1 MTSTPA
7 PDDDPHPSDGTQEYI
22 GTIWIGDEP
31 GRHLSVWARTGG
43 EARDKVVAEYGQ
55 GHVITLHNEADA
67 PKPTSHGRLHRVLH
81 YEVVIPHPPSKSEL
95 PPGTLAEVER
105 DWHDFPNL
113 PGKHLSWRKAG
124 RGCSE
129 LITDS
134 NGAVRVR
141 REAKTPLLLQSHIFP
156 SPGSCIFASQGRT
169 YGWQRV
175 GKRKFEPA
183 SRVADLVNTATNA
196 PVLRITGIHHN
207 GVDGTS
213 VSLAGQRVIR
223 FPVRG
228 HKECALMS
236 AMDDSGNSLV
246 EYRGVRGTN
255 HFNLAVE
262 AVINPN
268 ALTVPQ
274 IELLV
279 AVSGGLLSRY
289 FIYRSTGG

>member
-7 PDDDPHPSDGTQEYI
+7 PDDDPHPSDGTLKEYI

-43 EARDKVVAEYGQ
+43 EARDKVVAEYGE

-67 PKPTSHGRLHRVLH
+67 PKPASHGRIHRVLH
-81 YEVVIPHPPSKSEL
+81 YEVVVPHSPSKSEL
-95 PPGTLAEVER
+95 PPGILAEVER

-124 RGCSE
+124 RGCWE

-134 NGAVRVR
+134 NGAVSVR
-141 REAKTPLLLQSHIFP
+141 REDKTPSILRNSISAPRSHIFT
-156 SPGSCIFASQGRT
+156 SQGRT

-175 GKRKFEPA
+175 GKRKIEA
-183 SRVADLVNTATNA
+183 AARVTDLVDTATNA
-196 PVLRITGIHHN
+196 PVLRITGHHYN
-207 GVDGTS
+207 GVDGTT
-213 VSLAGQRVIR
+213 VSLAGQREIR

-228 HKECALMS
+228 HKKCALMS
-236 AMDDSGNSLV
+236 AIDDSGNSLV
-246 EYRGVRGTN
+246 EYRPVRGTN
-255 HFNLAVE
+255 NLAVD

-268 ALTVPQ
+268 ALTVPHM
-274 IELLV
+274 ELLV
-279 AVSGGLLSRY
+279 AVSARLVFGY
-289 FIYRSTGG
+289 FIHPGSGG